1 MVAKPKFPCSECG
14 SKNTELR
21 DYLPHKNI
29 GFLSKI
35 KAILYSTTSDRNGL
49 AIGQKFVVCKECGH
63 ISCIQIF

>member
-21 DYLPHKNI
+21 DYLSHKNI
-29 GFLSKI
+29 TILCKI
-35 KAILYSTTSDRNGL
+35 KSFLQTATSDRNGL

-63 ISCIQIF
+63 VSCIQIF